1 MQRGGGGWMWSK
13 LRTGLLCWAGGC
25 AVVYLLAIS
34 LPSVDQPEV
43 EARGSCGSESHGEQG
58 GQPDTAHI
66 AASGAA
72 QRDERG
78 GWGWGWSIWGAGDGD
93 GITTGHASG
102 CDAVDLR
109 ALVARALDEARQH
122 DEDRGAK
129 LLELSLSDCLRA
141 ARDASSRSSTS
152 TVADIVDEES
162 AGYEGA
168 EAVTGWSVF
177 WAVWLMILCLLV
189 VVVAAVGSPRALRL
203 HIQSGSRW
211 LPLVALTGAAVL
223 WRVYICPPL
232 ERVLVPSLERMI
244 ERAHAFNTKINV
256 RADKAE
262 FMRSEDAWLAEI
274 NSLNRGFRLEIDQ
287 MMDSASAPQPTL
299 MLLFFSLTA
308 AATYGMLVAR
318 AVQDVLPASASAWLE
333 PAPFPTAQIGWLI
346 AIPAGWLVSWQGWV
360 GYRVVSSALTLAA
373 VMRGHVTALHRLGE
387 ELVAAAANGT
397 NTESPTLPWREA
409 SDAVKGIVHRL
420 EGRRWGIKLAGFH
433 MDTQFESTFTSIFV
447 KIVGLALFVAVP
459 LIYAKVQVNERD
471 RKRADELQK
480 HREQVRKIQERYEGL
495 VLADE
500 LNAAELTDFKSSHVL
515 DGGQATLFEATY
527 KDETVAVKCMKDQDF
542 SLDTYEH
549 ELANRQ
555 KLSGDGS
562 DPAEHDTD
570 AVPQE
575 ISAGSAGSAEEGEPP
590 TYPYTPQPEPEP
602 EEFAFSRAMSGGGTY
617 KEAIGLAVCH
627 HPNVLSYRG
636 RVDPDKLRTNADFRA
651 AFRKYKGKIPDDDSS
666 SSNGDSVT
674 PAAANSDGDDIT
686 ALRGVSRRGP
696 QFHRQFRQWYFSS
709 VLITPYCVG
718 RSLHDALYAE
728 GPYGSG
734 GSGGRIG
741 EVRLLVAAR
750 SIAKGMKYLHERN
763 LVHNDLKPKNIL
775 LDSIHWGL
783 PSRGQR
789 SDTDLDW
796 CCPHVKIG
804 DFGLCEIGGGLG
816 SGSELLSP
824 IGTDPYMSP
833 EMICSPETLDT
844 DDQKKRCDV
853 YSFGMMLLTM
863 VGRKEPW
870 EEQLKRPGVHCVRQ
884 WVVDQQTV
892 QKRARGERETVHA
905 ENGRPPI
912 PQYVDDGFRALIH
925 RCWHHEPGERPLF
938 EQVFSDLRSLKSL
951 LVLAREDMSGTLWE
965 IRPFSR
971 RKKNEASQP
980 ATDEKH
986 RKGVEALHAH
996 GIRTFEALHKA
1007 LHSAGAERRRLA
1019 TQQPTPNGVAE
1030 DVPPAAASPLASLK
1044 RSQLDDIEQ
1053 WVDRCWN
1060 HFH

>member
-1 MQRGGGGWMWSK
+1 MWSR

-25 AVVYLLAIS
+25 AAVYLLAIN
-34 LPSVDQPEV
+34 LPPVDQPETEV
-43 EARGSCGSESHGEQG
+43 EAGSCDSESQGEQG
-58 GQPDTAHI
+58 GLPE
-66 AASGAA
+66 AARVAGSGAA
-72 QRDERG
+72 PRDERG
-78 GWGWGWSIWGAGDGD
+78 GWAWGWSIWGAYRAVDGD

-109 ALVARALDEARQH
+109 ALVARALDEAKQH
-122 DEDRGAK
+122 DEVRAAK

-141 ARDASSRSSTS
+141 ARQATPRSSTS
-152 TVADIVDEES
+152 TMADIVAEES

-177 WAVWLMILCLLV
+177 WAVWLMILCLLLV
-189 VVVAAVGSPRALRL
+189 LVAVVGSPRPLR
-203 HIQSGSRW
+203 HRVQTGARW
-211 LPLVALTGAAVL
+211 LPLVALSVAVLL

-232 ERVLVPSLERMI
+232 EHVLVPSLERMI
-244 ERAHAFNTKINV
+244 ERAHTFNTTINV

-308 AATYGMLVAR
+308 AATYGVLVAR
-318 AVQDVLPASASAWLE
+318 AVQDVLPASVSAWLE
-333 PAPFPTAQIGWLI
+333 PAPFPTAQVGWLI
-346 AIPAGWLVSWQGWV
+346 AIPAGWLVCWQGWV
-360 GYRVVSSALTLAA
+360 GYRVVSSALTLAV
-373 VMRGHVTALHRLGE
+373 VMRGHVTALHKLGE

-397 NTESPTLPWREA
+397 NAESTALPWREA
-409 SDAVKGIVHRL
+409 SDAVKGIVQRL

-433 MDTQFESTFTSIFV
+433 MDKQFESKFTSIFV
-447 KIVGLALFVAVP
+447 KVVGLALFVAVP
-459 LIYAKVQVNERD
+459 LVYAKVQVNERD

-480 HREQVRKIQERYEGL
+480 HREQVREIQERYEGL

-500 LNAAELTDFKSSHVL
+500 LNAADLTDFKSSHVL

-549 ELANRQ
+549 ELANRK

-562 DPAEHDTD
+562 DPAEHDTN
-570 AVPQE
+570 VVLQE
-575 ISAGSAGSAEEGEPP
+575 ISADCAGSPEEGEPP
-590 TYPYTPQPEPEP
+590 ASPCTPQLEP

-636 RVDPDKLRTNADFRA
+636 RVDPDKLRTNAEFRA
-651 AFRKYKGKIPDDDSS
+651 AFRKYKGKIPDDGSS
-666 SSNGDSVT
+666 SPNGDSVS
-674 PAAANSDGDDIT
+674 PAAANGDGEDI
-686 ALRGVSRRGP
+686 AAIRGVSRRGS
-696 QFHRQFRQWYFSS
+696 QLHRQYRQWYFSS

-789 SDTDLDW
+789 SDTDSDW

-816 SGSELLSP
+816 RGSELVSP

-833 EMICSPETLDT
+833 EMIYRPGTLGT

-853 YSFGMMLLTM
+853 YSFGMLLLTM

-870 EEQLKRPGVHCVRQ
+870 EEQLKRPGVQCVRQ

-892 QKRARGERETVHA
+892 RKRARDQRETVHA

-925 RCWHHEPGERPLF
+925 RCWHHDPGERPLF
-938 EQVFSDLRSLKSL
+938 EQVFSDLRSLKSM

-965 IRPFSR
+965 IMPFRR
-971 RKKNEASQP
+971 RKKNEVLQP
-980 ATDEKH
+980 DTDEKH

-996 GIRTFEALHKA
+996 GICTFEALHKA
-1007 LHSAGAERRRLA
+1007 LHSVAAERRRLA
-1019 TQQPTPNGVAE
+1019 TQPSTPNGVAE
-1030 DVPPAAASPLASLK
+1030 DVPPAAASPAFASLK
-1044 RSQLDDIEQ
+1044 RSQLDDIEK
-1053 WVDRCWN
+1053 WVDRWQ